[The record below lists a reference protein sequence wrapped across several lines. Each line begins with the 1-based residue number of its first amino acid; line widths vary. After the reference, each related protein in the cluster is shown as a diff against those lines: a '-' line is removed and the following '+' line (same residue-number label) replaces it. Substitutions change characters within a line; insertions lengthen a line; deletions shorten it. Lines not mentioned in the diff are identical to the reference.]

1 MNNEDFMIE
10 QESIALAQ
18 RICNDIKDVA
28 IRNRAMANVVAIQ
41 IAKEY
46 FDESHI
52 AVDVNSSICNLSQIL
67 SGLDVSDIYVNGN
80 YVDVR
85 VYFNDNELCVPKAH
99 FDYEMA
105 PVAYMFIKLD
115 ESLTSGQVTGFVLS
129 DDITGEHE
137 YDGYYAIPED
147 LLKSYYDVEEMLS
160 TATDSG
166 IDSEFKKKA
175 MDFLDGKSIDL
186 GDFYKELISSESA
199 RTFISGA
206 IKTQAVMNLLEFES
220 GAESEEAID
229 SVIETPEETPE
240 ALETVDD
247 FSLNDT
253 EEILGLE
260 ESDDFGDIVPLEAE
274 DIDELEDL
282 NNGDD
287 GLIAQDESLQ
297 EQEPEDNTEVLETSD
312 NELQPVIEENE
323 DELLQEASDIEA
335 LEPIVQDET
344 TDLPIDNQTEMPEDL
359 PEETVDTSIYEEIP
373 AAEEN
378 ISDDVISEAAENDEI
393 NELSKFD
400 YSTEIIPSMASI
412 EGDNAEGE
420 VEEELTEELLNASG
434 DSSAVSGYNEP
445 VYEQPNAEQINDLFP
460 KENSHVV
467 KTGPKKKKSPL
478 PVIGLLVVLAAAG
491 YFGYTK
497 YFAPEETL
505 NTPPNTA
512 IKAED
517 DTVKTSPKEPKK
529 EPKKDAMP
537 NETVENVAVPKKTEE
552 GNSVSIPAIEQNLN
566 ASIQVSNLTVTWE
579 VPSAYVNNAT
589 AKRYLVKMGKVLQL
603 NLKTEL
609 LMMSKSPINNKV
621 LLELELNKATN
632 KFKIKRF
639 VESSGVFAIDEIIND
654 TVNRTL
660 DMNMNMNTSVFNNLQ
675 GDPVL
680 IIKL

>member
-359 PEETVDTSIYEEIP
+359 PEET
-373 AAEEN
+373 
-378 ISDDVISEAAENDEI
+378 
-393 NELSKFD
+393 L
-400 YSTEIIPSMASI
+400 
-412 EGDNAEGE
+412 
-420 VEEELTEELLNASG
+420 
-434 DSSAVSGYNEP
+434 
-445 VYEQPNAEQINDLFP
+445 
-460 KENSHVV
+460 
-467 KTGPKKKKSPL
+467 
-478 PVIGLLVVLAAAG
+478 
-491 YFGYTK
+491 
-497 YFAPEETL
+497 
-505 NTPPNTA
+505 
-512 IKAED
+512 
-517 DTVKTSPKEPKK
+517 
-529 EPKKDAMP
+529 
-537 NETVENVAVPKKTEE
+537 
-552 GNSVSIPAIEQNLN
+552 
-566 ASIQVSNLTVTWE
+566 
-579 VPSAYVNNAT
+579 
-589 AKRYLVKMGKVLQL
+589 
-603 NLKTEL
+603 
-609 LMMSKSPINNKV
+609 
-621 LLELELNKATN
+621 
-632 KFKIKRF
+632 
-639 VESSGVFAIDEIIND
+639 
-654 TVNRTL
+654 
-660 DMNMNMNTSVFNNLQ
+660 
-675 GDPVL
+675 
-680 IIKL
+680 